1 MAEPIYPTSDLRI
14 RLEVLDRLRHAVGFD
29 ASDIEVTSD
38 HGEVRLKGVVW
49 SEAACRH
56 AVDVAAAVLGVKRVR
71 NGLLVQ
77 AKSGGLGTGLLAP

>member
-1 MAEPIYPTSDLRI
+1 MPEPIYPTSDLRI

-49 SEAACRH
+49 SEIDCRR
-56 AVDVAAAVLGVKRVR
+56 AQEVAATVLGVRRVR

-77 AKSGGLGTGLLAP
+77 PRSGGMGTGLLSP

>member
-1 MAEPIYPTSDLRI
+1 MPEPIYPTSDLRI

-29 ASDIEVTSD
+29 ASDIDVTSD

-49 SEAACRH
+49 SDADCRR
-56 AVDVAAAVLGVKRVR
+56 AEEVASNVLGVRRVR

-77 AKSGGLGTGLLAP
+77 ARSGGVGTGFLSP